1 MQKTIYRVQTQDAIE
16 ARLALDLVRERQ
28 AAGRAETTKTLHKA
42 RAA

>member
-1 MQKTIYRVQTQDAIE
+1 MTPLPHARTHHAIE

-28 AAGRAETTKTLHKA
+28 AGGRDETTKTLHKA